1 MTWMISVSQDGT
13 GRTQWHTRGMVGIV
27 KKLLT
32 PSRRWHSDLKRKS
45 FSRWGTRLIKQND
58 KTENGKS
65 NGQKIT
71 TWMIKYPHIKK
82 NAQQYNTHYYPAS
95 KPLSNSMQH
104 WFVNIVLAVVI
115 TLCILQLIQWGFY
128 LDQGVAQ

>member
-1 MTWMISVSQDGT
+1 MVVSVGQDGA
-13 GRTQWHTRGMVGIV
+13 GYTQWHTVGMVGIV

-32 PSRRWHSDLKRKS
+32 PSQRWHSDLKRKS

-82 NAQQYNTHYYPAS
+82 NAQQFVFPLYPVS
-95 KPLSNSMQH
+95 
-104 WFVNIVLAVVI
+104 
-115 TLCILQLIQWGFY
+115 
-128 LDQGVAQ
+128 